1 MRIVTLPV
9 KGLNFAGCARAIEK
23 HLSKQEPIA
32 QVEASYVLQT
42 VTVTYDETRLD
53 ETGLREMVKDCGFAC
68 GEPLTRFP
76 GPGATGPLRAEA
88 AHAHGTTRH
97 PSMEDR
103 AAAAHEKMDMGIV
116 DHRTMGHDMSDPA
129 MARAMEAEMRTHFFV
144 SLVLTIPIIL
154 YAPLGTSLFR
164 VHLPTPFGISPN
176 WVLLVLATPV
186 VWWGGWIFHSGAW
199 RALRNRTLDM
209 NVLVSLGVLVAYCF
223 SVFVTV
229 FAPQIETSYD
239 ASAMLVTFVLFGHW
253 MEMRSRRGSSD
264 ALGDLLRLAPA
275 QANVIR
281 PTGEVETVP
290 VAQVQVGDLLLL
302 RPGEKVPVDGLV
314 TEGESSIDEGMVTGE
329 SIPVSKQPGD
339 EVIVPVYTFTASAE
353 VIIYFRARPVF
364 VDVDPVTCN
373 LNPVRLEKCITP
385 RTRAIIVVHI
395 AGLPAEMDSI
405 LSIARAHNLPVIED
419 AAHAFPTR
427 YRGRMIGSM
436 GDLTA
441 FSFYATKTLSTGEGG
456 MLTTANAEYAERAS
470 MQSLHGISRDAW
482 KRYSAEGSWYY
493 EVIQAG
499 YKYNM
504 TDIAAALGLHQLARC
519 DWLLERRQT
528 IAKRYTEVFSQWPE
542 LVTPPDPP
550 HVEHAWHLYM
560 LRLQLDRLTI
570 TRDAFIQELARANI
584 GTSVHFIP
592 LHLHPFYRETCQLV
606 PGDFPVALDIYQRV
620 ISLPIYPG
628 MSDDDVEDVIAAIGR
643 IIETYKK

>member
-1 MRIVTLPV
+1 MEGKSFPSRGGSVGTSTIDVRKPRATFLPFAVPHITQAEIDEVVDTLRN
-9 KGLNFAGCARAIEK
+9 GW
-23 HLSKQEPIA
+23 
-32 QVEASYVLQT
+32 
-42 VTVTYDETRLD
+42 
-53 ETGLREMVKDCGFAC
+53 
-68 GEPLTRFP
+68 LT
-76 GPGATGPLRAEA
+76 TGPKTKRFEREFARKVDAPYAVAVNSATA
-88 AHAHGTTRH
+88 A
-97 PSMEDR
+97 M
-103 AAAAHEKMDMGIV
+103 
-116 DHRTMGHDMSDPA
+116 
-129 MARAMEAEMRTHFFV
+129 
-144 SLVLTIPIIL
+144 
-154 YAPLGTSLFR
+154 
-164 VHLPTPFGISPN
+164 HL
-176 WVLLVLATPV
+176 
-186 VWWGGWIFHSGAW
+186 
-199 RALRNRTLDM
+199 AL
-209 NVLVSLGVLVAYCF
+209 
-223 SVFVTV
+223 
-229 FAPQIETSYD
+229 D
-239 ASAMLVTFVLFGHW
+239 A
-253 MEMRSRRGSSD
+253 
-264 ALGDLLRLAPA
+264 
-275 QANVIR
+275 I
-281 PTGEVETVP
+281 
-290 VAQVQVGDLLLL
+290 
-302 RPGEKVPVDGLV
+302 GL
-314 TEGESSIDEGMVTGE
+314 
-329 SIPVSKQPGD
+329 QPGD